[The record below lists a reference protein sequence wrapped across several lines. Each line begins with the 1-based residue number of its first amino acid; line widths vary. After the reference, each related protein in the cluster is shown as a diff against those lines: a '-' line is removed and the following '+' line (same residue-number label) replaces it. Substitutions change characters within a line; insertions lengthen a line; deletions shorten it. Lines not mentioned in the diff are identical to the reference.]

1 MASSRREFFRD
12 LLFTGSL
19 GGLLSAR
26 PGLAESLASALNDND
41 DVPPAGEHDSKSFW
55 SSFVTEAQQPST
67 GVHSRGLF
75 SSHKDATGAADV
87 NRQIDWLH
95 YDPDQGLRYASAV
108 DASELMEYP
117 DDTDMTASVN
127 VGGFRMAG
135 EDQQKFEKLQSAQL
149 RIDVLQR
156 KSLLNLLDPMAWTC
170 LAALYPD
177 KMGQLPPLQNL
188 SFDPGSAWDKMQK
201 IILPGGSGQL
211 AVNVSMA
218 HRESAFVTVLKNINS
233 EVGRFA
239 PILGLPAIS
248 TTALSSFCTLYGS
261 LEQRT
266 TFLLNGFPQQAYT
279 TRGARASANTSAG
292 LNLVPGDYVLVPHVY
307 AAQLEPYFQKVEL
320 RQGFL
325 VPKGSTTNS
334 SIYDLAGK
342 FTPDVTYISAN
353 LKLSPVSETSE
364 SGSGGGSSKGGGG
377 GGGKSKGSGGGGG
390 KSSSGGAG
398 KGSGSGKK
406 S

>member
-1 MASSRREFFRD
+1 MNASRRTFFRD

-26 PGLAESLASALNDND
+26 PGLAETLLTALQDGGD
-41 DVPPAGEHDSKSFW
+41 PPAGEHNSKDFW
-55 SSFVTEAQQPST
+55 SNFVAQAEAPST

-75 SSHKDATGAADV
+75 GSHKETTGAADV

-95 YDPDQGLRYASAV
+95 YDPDKGLRYASAV
-108 DASELMEYP
+108 DPSELMEYP
-117 DDTDMTASVN
+117 ADTDMTASVN

-135 EDQQKFEKLQSAQL
+135 EDQEKLQNVQSAQL
-149 RIDVLQR
+149 RIDVLKR

-177 KMGQLPPLQNL
+177 KAGALPPLQNL
-188 SFDPGSAWDKMQK
+188 GFDPGNAWEKMQK

-218 HRESAFVTVLKNINS
+218 HRESTLVSVLKMVNS
-233 EVGRFA
+233 EINRFA
-239 PILGLPAIS
+239 PILGLLAIS
-248 TTALSSFCTLYGS
+248 TTALNSFCTLYGS

-279 TRGARASANTSAG
+279 TRGARAASTTSSG

-307 AAQLEPYFQKVEL
+307 AAELEPHFQSLEL

-325 VPKGSTTNS
+325 VPKGATTNS

-342 FTPDVTYISAN
+342 LTPDITYVTAN
-353 LKLSPVSETSE
+353 LKVSPIAADSE
-364 SGSGGGSSKGGGG
+364 SP
-377 GGGKSKGSGGGGG
+377 SGGGGAS
-390 KSSSGGAG
+390 KSSGGAAG
-398 KGSGSGKK
+398 KSSG
-406 S
+406 

>member
-1 MASSRREFFRD
+1 MASSRRDFFKD

-26 PGLAESLASALNDND
+26 PGIAEKLISALSNND
-41 DVPPAGEHDSKSFW
+41 DVPPTGEHNSKDFW
-55 SSFVTEAQQPST
+55 SNFVTQAETPSN

-75 SSHKDATGAADV
+75 GSHKETTGAADL
-87 NRQIDWLH
+87 NRQIDWLQ
-95 YDPDQGLRYASAV
+95 YDPNQGLRYASAV
-108 DASELMEYP
+108 DASELLEYP
-117 DDTDMTASVN
+117 DDTDITASVN
-127 VGGFRMAG
+127 VGGFRMAN
-135 EDQQKFEKLQSAQL
+135 EDQQNFEKLQSAQL

-177 KMGQLPPLQNL
+177 KSGQLPPLQDL
-188 SFDPGSAWDKMQK
+188 SFDPGAAWDKMQK

-218 HRESAFVTVLKNINS
+218 HRESAFVSVLKTINS

-292 LNLVPGDYVLVPHVY
+292 LNLIPGDYVLVPHAY

-325 VPKGSTTNS
+325 VPKGSSANS

-342 FTPDVTYISAN
+342 FTPDVTYVTAN
-353 LKLSPVSETSE
+353 LKLSPVSETGDTQPG
-364 SGSGGGSSKGGGG
+364 SGSKSGGSSKG
-377 GGGKSKGSGGGGG
+377 SGSSGS
-390 KSSSGGAG
+390 KSS
-398 KGSGSGKK
+398 KK

>member
-1 MASSRREFFRD
+1 MRSSRRNFFKD

-26 PGLAESLASALNDND
+26 PGIAEHLINALNDED
-41 DVPPAGEHDSKSFW
+41 DVPPPGEHDSKNFW
-55 SSFVTEAQQPST
+55 SNFVTQADQPST
-67 GVHSRGLF
+67 GVHSRSLF
-75 SSHKDATGAADV
+75 GSHKEATGAADL

-108 DASELMEYP
+108 DVSELMEYP
-117 DDTDMTASVN
+117 EDTDMTASVN

-135 EDQQKFEKLQSAQL
+135 EDQEKFEKLQSAQL

-177 KMGQLPPLQNL
+177 KAGQLPPLQNL
-188 SFDPGSAWDKMQK
+188 SFDPGSAWEKMQK

-218 HRESAFVTVLKNINS
+218 HHESTFVALLKNINS
-233 EVGRFA
+233 EIGRFA

-248 TTALSSFCTLYGS
+248 TTALNSFCTLYGS

-279 TRGARASANTSAG
+279 TRGSRASANTSAG
-292 LNLVPGDYVLVPHVY
+292 LNLVPGDYVLVPHTY
-307 AAQLEPYFQKVEL
+307 ASQLEPYFQKVEL

-325 VPKGSTTNS
+325 VPKGSSTNS

-342 FTPDVTYISAN
+342 FTPDVTYVSAN
-353 LKLSPVSETSE
+353 VKLSPVSETE
-364 SGSGGGSSKGGGG
+364 TPSGG
-377 GGGKSKGSGGGGG
+377 SKGSG
-390 KSSSGGAG
+390 SSSGS
-398 KGSGSGKK
+398 KSSGTSKKK

>member
-1 MASSRREFFRD
+1 
-12 LLFTGSL
+12 
-19 GGLLSAR
+19 LLSAR
-26 PGLAESLASALNDND
+26 PSVAEKLIGALNSDD
-41 DVPPAGEHDSKSFW
+41 DVPPVGEHDSKNFW
-55 SSFVTEAQQPST
+55 SNFVAQAEAPAS

-75 SSHKDATGAADV
+75 GSHKESTGAADL
-87 NRQIDWLH
+87 NRQIDWLQ
-95 YDPDQGLRYASAV
+95 YDPNQGLRYASAV
-108 DASELMEYP
+108 DSSELLEYP
-117 DDTDMTASVN
+117 AETDITASVN
-127 VGGFRMAG
+127 VGGFRMAN
-135 EDQQKFEKLQSAQL
+135 EDQQTFEKLQSAQL

-177 KMGQLPPLQNL
+177 KAGQLPPMQNL
-188 SFDPGSAWDKMQK
+188 SFDPGSAWQNMQK

-218 HRESAFVTVLKNINS
+218 HRESAFVSILKTINS

-239 PILGLPAIS
+239 PVLGLPAIS
-248 TTALSSFCTLYGS
+248 TTALNSFCTLYGS

-292 LNLVPGDYVLVPHVY
+292 LNLVPGDYVLVPHLY
-307 AAQLEPYFQKVEL
+307 AAQLEPHFQNLEL

-325 VPKGSTTNS
+325 VPKGSSTNS

-342 FTPDVTYISAN
+342 LTPDITYVTAN
-353 LKLSPVSETSE
+353 LKLSAVDESTESPSGAGGEKS
-364 SGSGGGSSKGGGG
+364 SGSSS
-377 GGGKSKGSGGGGG
+377 G
-390 KSSSGGAG
+390 KSS
-398 KGSGSGKK
+398 GSSGKK
-406 S
+406 KS